1 LSKKYCSPRRILGT
15 IEYHNSFLKGFSP
28 LTTLTD
34 YQIVIRELS
43 ERVVAA
49 QKPIRVLDAIKWSS
63 QVREQFFHDKCKKL
77 PNVNT
82 AYYLENNPLQFDPLQ
97 KIEEF
102 HEIERSI
109 RRKLGQ
115 YSGVGSIMQRMCR
128 EYVSVVQMLLARGT
142 PRFTEVSQELYGSS
156 EDAFH
161 IGAPT
166 LKDLALLVSN
176 TLTNIKDQVLTE
188 ADVKLFTSEQAV
200 QILSE
205 KLGGY
210 FSDRDHVRVEL
221 SDGIVAD
228 ASAGAE
234 RIKIHDGL
242 MFSERE
248 IRVFE
253 IHEGWVHLGTTL
265 NGMSQPV
272 CTFLSKGPPSS
283 TITQEGLGIIAEVF
297 TFSSYPGRVKR
308 LTNRI
313 TAVNMA
319 EDGADFL
326 DVFHFYREQG
336 IEEDDCYQHTTRV
349 FRGSTPDGG
358 PFTKDLSYT
367 KGFILI
373 YNYIRLAVQ
382 RGLLSH
388 IPLLFLGKTTLED
401 IHILA
406 DLVEENIV
414 VPPKYVPPQ
423 FQDIAALSAWMCYSL
438 FMNKLD
444 LERLA
449 IDFKA
454 ILH

>member
-1 LSKKYCSPRRILGT
+1 MLN
-15 IEYHNSFLKGFSP
+15 EYQ
-28 LTTLTD
+28 LT
-34 YQIVIRELS
+34 IREIS
-43 ERVVAA
+43 ERIVAA
-49 QKPIRVLDAIKWSS
+49 QKPIRILDSIKWNAEV
-63 QVREQFFHDKCKKL
+63 QANFFRHKFKKL
-77 PNVNT
+77 PLVDEH
-82 AYYLENNPLQFDPLQ
+82 YYQQKTPLQYDPQ
-97 KIEEF
+97 KKMEEF

-128 EYVSVVQMLLARGT
+128 EYGRVVEMLMHRGT
-142 PRFTEVSQELYGSS
+142 PRFTEISQELYGSS

-166 LKDLALLVSN
+166 LKDLALLVTN
-176 TLTNIKDQVLTE
+176 TLDNIKDKVTTQ
-188 ADVKLFTSEQAV
+188 ADEKIFTSEEAV
-200 QILSE
+200 KILGSR
-205 KLGGY
+205 LATY
-210 FSDRDHVRVEL
+210 FADRKSAPRVEL

-228 ASAGAE
+228 AAAGAE
-234 RIKIHDGL
+234 RIKLHKGF

-248 IRVFE
+248 IRTFE
-253 IHEGWVHLGTTL
+253 IHEGWVHLGTTM
-265 NGMSQPV
+265 NGMQQPI

-283 TITQEGLGIIAEVF
+283 TITQEGLAIITEVF
-297 TFSSYPGRVKR
+297 TFSSYPRRVKR

-326 DVFHFYREQG
+326 DVFNFYRGQG
-336 IEEDDCYQHTTRV
+336 LEAEDSYHSTTRV

-358 PFTKDLSYT
+358 PFTKDLSYS

-382 RGLLSH
+382 RGLVAQ

-406 DLVEENIV
+406 DLVEEEIA
-414 VPPKYVPPQ
+414 VPPQYVPPQ
-423 FQDIAALSAWMCYSL
+423 FQDLAALSAWMCYSL
-438 FMNKLD
+438 FLNKLD
-444 LERLA
+444 LGRLA
-449 IDFKA
+449 TDFKA
-454 ILH
+454 ILQ

>member
-1 LSKKYCSPRRILGT
+1 M
-15 IEYHNSFLKGFSP
+15 
-28 LTTLTD
+28 LTD
-34 YQIVIRELS
+34 YQQVIRELS
-43 ERVVAA
+43 DRIVVA
-49 QKPIRVLDAIKWSS
+49 QKPIRVLDAIKWDART
-63 QVREQFFHDKCKKL
+63 REQFFKEKCKKL
-77 PNVNT
+77 PAIST
-82 AYYLENNPLQFDPLQ
+82 AFYTEKNPLSFDPLK

-102 HEIERSI
+102 HDIERSI

-128 EYVSVVQMLLARGT
+128 EYSRVVEMLLARGT
-142 PRFTEVSQELYGSS
+142 SRFTEISQELYGSS

-166 LKDLALLVSN
+166 LKDLATLVTN
-176 TLTNIKDQVLTE
+176 TLANIKDQVTTK
-188 ADVKLFTSEQAV
+188 ADIKNISSEQAV
-200 QILSE
+200 IMLSE
-205 KLGGY
+205 RLGSY
-210 FSDRDHVRVEL
+210 FHDRESVKVEL
-221 SDGIVAD
+221 SDGIIAD
-228 ASAGAE
+228 ASAGAD
-234 RIKIHDGL
+234 RIKLHTGL

-297 TFSSYPGRVKR
+297 TFSSYPGRLQR

-313 TAVNMA
+313 TAVGMA

-326 DVFHFYREQG
+326 DVFQFYLSQG
-336 IEEDDCYQHTTRV
+336 MDEEESYAYASRV

-358 PFTKDLSYT
+358 PFTKDLSYS

-382 RGLLSH
+382 HGLVSQ
-388 IPLLFLGKTTLED
+388 IPLMFIGKTTLED

-414 VPPKYVPPQ
+414 TPPKYVPPQ

-438 FMNKLD
+438 FLNKLD
-444 LERLA
+444 LQRLA
-449 IDFKA
+449 TDFKA
-454 ILH
+454 FLH